1 MRILKLLIILLSTST
16 VVKAQQ
22 NTTKEQQNAQ
32 QTVINMFEALSMRDS
47 VSLKTYC
54 LTAITF
60 YEYGEIW
67 NLDTLISKAIT
78 QNTAIDFKRT
88 NTFEFINTK
97 TDKNTAW
104 LTYRLSSIITKD
116 GQEVTKEWLE
126 TVILSKQ
133 KKQWK
138 VKHLH
143 STLIK
148 KT

>member
-22 NTTKEQQNAQ
+22 NTTKEQQIAQ

-54 LTAITF
+54 ATTITF

-78 QNTAIDFKRT
+78 QNTATDFKRT
-88 NTFEFINTK
+88 NTFEFINTI
-97 TDKNTAW
+97 TDKTTAW